1 MPEFNLIKLEGKP
14 IEKLIEVI
22 SNGIGT
28 LYKPRSIRK
37 EADAKAYEI
46 GIIEDAKTKALAAG
60 KEQEAET
67 YLRIQER
74 LLFKE
79 TERQK
84 NIDQI
89 AEKAAKHLQQ
99 EPSVSEEPV
108 NKDWSKRFF
117 NIAEDVSDEE
127 MQEIWARI
135 LTGEI
140 KKPNSYSLRT
150 LELLKNL
157 SKTEADTFIK
167 FANLAIHSNGVS
179 FILNF
184 KNEDLLEKTYKI
196 NFHERLLLEE
206 LGLLTANDLQ
216 LQFHATKEN
225 PDTRYFVIGKTII
238 QAEKSPNLPLQQIQI
253 LVFTKIGQE
262 LLKLVESNSA
272 DIEYIKLLSSKIRR
286 EGVSIKYAAIIEEF
300 EDGRIRHTPMMEVP
314 LTDKELE
321 AIKAKEEREKK
332 KNEQKNN

>member
-37 EADAKAYEI
+37 KADAKAYEI
-46 GIIEDAKTKALAAG
+46 GIIEDAKSKAIAAG
-60 KEQEAET
+60 KEEEAET

-84 NIDQI
+84 NIDKI
-89 AEKAAKHLQQ
+89 AEKAANQLQQ
-99 EPSVSEEPV
+99 EQSVSEEPV

-157 SKTEADTFIK
+157 SKTEADTFMK

-184 KNEDLLEKTYKI
+184 KNEDLLEKTYK
-196 NFHERLLLEE
+196 
-206 LGLLTANDLQ
+206 
-216 LQFHATKEN
+216 
-225 PDTRYFVIGKTII
+225 
-238 QAEKSPNLPLQQIQI
+238 
-253 LVFTKIGQE
+253 
-262 LLKLVESNSA
+262 
-272 DIEYIKLLSSKIRR
+272 
-286 EGVSIKYAAIIEEF
+286 
-300 EDGRIRHTPMMEVP
+300 
-314 LTDKELE
+314 
-321 AIKAKEEREKK
+321 
-332 KNEQKNN
+332 